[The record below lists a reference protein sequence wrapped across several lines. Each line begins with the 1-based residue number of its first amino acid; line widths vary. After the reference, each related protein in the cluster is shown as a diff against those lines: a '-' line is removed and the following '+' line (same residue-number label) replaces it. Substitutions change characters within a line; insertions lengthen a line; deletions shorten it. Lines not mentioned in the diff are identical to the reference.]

1 LVSDKDLDVCNT
13 SPGLG
18 LSLWTAGHVAHDR
31 TNSSDWQLYSM
42 SLDGSN
48 ITYWIHNRMN
58 FNYWHQGQPDNGG
71 GQGENCVV
79 IWANQNYEWNDADCS
94 NTYCFVCENR
104 NINT

>member
-1 LVSDKDLDVCNT
+1 
-13 SPGLG
+13 
-18 LSLWTAGHVAHDR
+18 
-31 TNSSDWQLYSM
+31 
-42 SLDGSN
+42 
-48 ITYWIHNRMN
+48 MN

-71 GQGENCVV
+71 GGENCVV